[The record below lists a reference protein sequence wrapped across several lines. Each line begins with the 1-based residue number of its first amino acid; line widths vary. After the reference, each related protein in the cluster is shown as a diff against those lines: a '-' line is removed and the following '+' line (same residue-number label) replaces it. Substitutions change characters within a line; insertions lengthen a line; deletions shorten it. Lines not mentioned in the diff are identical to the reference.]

1 MIYTIMHFLQN
12 FDNRQLAVFVWF
24 IIVFIAALSS
34 SKIRKLFYGVI
45 KTFFAWKLTILYVG
59 MFIYISLIIFAS
71 MVVGFW
77 KIDFLSIV
85 LLWILFVAFPQFFNF
100 NKANEKDFFKVEVQN
115 SLKATIFIEFIV
127 NFYVFPFWVEF
138 ILVPFLAVVSV
149 LIVVAETDGK
159 NLPVKKFLNGV
170 LAVFGTV
177 LLTYFFVML
186 KVNFSEFA
194 TLKNLENLCVP
205 ILMTILFLPFVYLVA
220 LFANCEDFF
229 VRLNWFVKDKNVLKY
244 AKYKTIWNFGLHPW
258 ALNEWS
264 RYVCSR
270 YRFKDKD
277 EVDTAIQEFKKK
289 LKS

>member
-12 FDNRQLAVFVWF
+12 FDNRQFAVFVWF
-24 IIVFIAALSS
+24 IIAFIAALSS

-59 MFIYISLIIFAS
+59 MFVYIFLIIFAS

-77 KIDFLSIV
+77 KIDFLPIV
-85 LLWILFVAFPQFFNF
+85 LLWVLFVAFPLFFNF

-115 SLKATIFIEFIV
+115 SLKATIFIEFII

-138 ILVPFLAVVSV
+138 IFVPILAVVSA

-159 NLPVKKFLNGV
+159 NLLVKKFLNGV

-177 LLTYFFVML
+177 LLIYFFVML

-194 TLKNLENLCVP
+194 TLGNLEKFYIP
-205 ILMTILFLPFVYLVA
+205 ILMTVSFLPFVYLTA
-220 LFANCEDFF
+220 LFSNYESFF
-229 VRLNWFVKDKNVLKY
+229 LRLNWFIKDKSVLQY
-244 AKYKTIWNFGLHPW
+244 AKYKTILNFSLQLY
-258 ALNEWS
+258 ALNGWAQHVIS
-264 RYVCSR
+264 K
-270 YRFKDKD
+270 YRFKGKD
-277 EVDTAIQEFKKK
+277 EVDKAIQEYKKK